1 MKSVIAVAQML
12 NETDTVGQTF
22 KRAFFRV
29 DGVTMYFFWAI
40 WAGIMTKVLFDPSQ
54 PKIAVLVLFMVGM
67 MNPILFIMMGL
78 MRLPGLLTALVLA
91 GLNVKGLWVF
101 V

>member
-1 MKSVIAVAQML
+1 MTQML

-29 DGVTMYFFWAI
+29 DGMTMYFFWAVWLGLTT
-40 WAGIMTKVLFDPSQ
+40 WALFDPG
-54 PKIAVLVLFMVGM
+54 PLRTPAWLLFIIGLLS
-67 MNPILFIMMGL
+67 PFLYILFGL
-78 MRLPGLLTALVLA
+78 MRLPGLLTALIIIFFNAKFLS
-91 GLNVKGLWVF
+91 VF